1 MEGTRATVLAFL
13 IVAMTFTTSMAA
25 VARFG
30 AIFPTNRPREL
41 SAMRLALEYVNEKG
55 LVPGVT
61 LEYIL
66 GTAESLNHFEM
77 VLKACEQADDGIL
90 TILGPHGSSQVK
102 ATQLVSSSLHIPQIS
117 YAATDP
123 YLANQEINKY
133 LLRMSPSDATQGLAL
148 AQLIEHFG
156 WSQMSIIMS
165 TDDFG
170 THGIVEFEKLAG
182 MKGWLIRSVQGFT
195 PTKNAEDLDIS
206 QQLGAIKSSGAR
218 IIILNCVVEYGK
230 VILKQAHDHGMVG
243 AGWQWLVTVGIT
255 GSILFPGFENMPDYY
270 EGLIGMYI
278 VDDAGE
284 LHDEFQRRWIAAD
297 PVQYPGVGNGTLV
310 AYAGKAMDAVLLL
323 AYGLR
328 DMLAAG
334 ETVDPESL
342 NCSVIPHPE
351 WSRGET
357 FLQHLHMVDG
367 PGVTG
372 RVSMKSDG
380 SSRNAVYDVVTL
392 EKDGWRKVGRWNDS
406 AGLTL
411 PERVTFMG
419 GQQEVIDFI
428 SDLSNR
434 TLRVVTHKEQGFV
447 HIRDTDEWGKNL
459 TGKER
464 FSGFC
469 IDLLEWLSEKLGFRY
484 ELYEVEDNNFGAY
497 DPELKKWNGMVHDVI
512 TKTADIAMAT
522 LTITAQREEACDFT
536 MPYVDVGLTFI
547 MGKEETKT
555 YSLLNFLTPFERDL
569 WFMFVVTAVAVGIF
583 QAVINYLS
591 PYGYRAQEQPGQSE
605 RSKRRRRH
613 EDLNAKPPYRLSD
626 AVWQSFTMLVQIGPE
641 VFPRSYAGRIT
652 AIFFGLGT
660 MVLLATYTANLAA
673 FLTVSRL
680 MSGINSVEDLAAQS
694 EVLYG
699 ARGSGA
705 TESFFLES
713 KLEPYKTMARLM
725 TEKRDDVMV
734 TSMEEGLKKV
744 REGNYAFI
752 SDNVV
757 LDYVATRQPC
767 DIKTVGRLFRNAGYG
782 VLLAKGSPYTGE
794 FSNAIIQA
802 RESGFIETLTKKWI
816 TSNECDKSQNTGASQ
831 DRISINKMLGVFVV
845 IYGGMCVSL
854 VVLVFEWLVA
864 SCRDVD
870 TKKPKA
876 PKSIGEAVSKNLRSQ
891 ARRYKSD
898 WDSFCGD
905 KRELDDNRTEIRM
918 KRRSANNNTSANHYN
933 TRDHRPFSAC
943 SSEPEGEEELLH
955 VTVL

>member
-1 MEGTRATVLAFL
+1 MEGARAVFL
-13 IVAMTFTTSMAA
+13 VSLMFAMTFTRSMAA
-25 VARFG
+25 DALFG
-30 AIFPTNRPREL
+30 AIFPTNRLREL
-41 SAMRLALEYVNEKG
+41 SAMRLAVEYVNEKG
-55 LVPGVT
+55 IVPGVT
-61 LEYIL
+61 LEYL
-66 GTAESLNHFEM
+66 LSTAETLSHFEM
-77 VLKACEQADDGIL
+77 VLKGCRQAEKGIVAM
-90 TILGPHGSSQVK
+90 LGPHGSSQVK

-123 YLANQEINKY
+123 YLANQEINEY

-148 AQLIEHFG
+148 VELIEHFG
-156 WSQMSIIMS
+156 WGQMSIIMS
-165 TDDFG
+165 TDAFG

-195 PTKNAEDLDIS
+195 PTKRAEDLDIG
-206 QQLGAIKSSGAR
+206 QQLRAIKSSGAR

-230 VILKQAHDHGMVG
+230 VILKQARDHGMVG
-243 AGWQWLVTVGIT
+243 AGWQWLVTVGIS
-255 GSILFPGFENMPDYY
+255 GSILFPGNEDMPDYY
-270 EGLIGMYI
+270 EGLLGMYI
-278 VDDAGE
+278 VDNAGE
-284 LHDEFQRRWIAAD
+284 LYDELHHRWVRAD
-297 PVQYPGVGNGTLV
+297 PVLYPGVGNRTMV

-342 NCSVIPHPE
+342 NCSAIPHPE
-351 WSRGET
+351 WSKGEA
-357 FLQHLHMVDG
+357 FLRYLKQVDG

-372 RVSMKSDG
+372 RVNMKSDG
-380 SSRNAVYDVVTL
+380 SSRDAVYDVVTL
-392 EKDGWRKVGRWNDS
+392 ERSGWRKLGRWNDS
-406 AGLTL
+406 SGLTL

-419 GQQEVIDFI
+419 GQHSVIDFI

-447 HIRDTDEWGKNL
+447 HIKDTDDWGKNL
-459 TGKER
+459 TGKAR

-469 IDLLEWLSEKLGFRY
+469 IDLLEWLSEKLGFKY

-497 DPELKKWNGMVHDVI
+497 DPELQQWNGMVQDVI
-512 TKTADIAMAT
+512 SRTADIAMAT

-547 MGKEETKT
+547 MGKEKSKT
-555 YSLLNFLTPFERDL
+555 YSLLNFLTPFESNL

-591 PYGYRAQEQPGQSE
+591 PYGYRPQEQPGQSE

-613 EDLNAKPPYRLSD
+613 EDINAKPPYRLSD
-626 AVWQSFTMLVQIGPE
+626 AVWQAFTMLVQIGPE
-641 VFPRSYAGRIT
+641 VFPRSYAGRIS

-680 MSGINSVEDLAAQS
+680 MSGINSVEDLASQS

-705 TESFFLES
+705 TESFFLDS
-713 KLEPYKTMARLM
+713 KIEPYITMAKLM

-734 TSMEEGLKKV
+734 TSMDEGLQKV

-794 FSNAIIQA
+794 FSNAIIKA

-864 SCRDVD
+864 SCRDVNG
-870 TKKPKA
+870 KNSKA
-876 PKSIGEAVSKNLRSQ
+876 PKSITEAISKNLRSQ
-891 ARRYKSD
+891 TRRYKSD
-898 WDSFCGD
+898 WDSFCGNQ
-905 KRELDDNRTEIRM
+905 KENDNRIETRM
-918 KRRSANNNTSANHYN
+918 KRRSANNNTSANHNN
-933 TRDHRPFSAC
+933 THGHRPFSAC
-943 SSEPEGEEELLH
+943 SSELDGEEELLH